1 MRFFHRYLIALL
13 LLTPGLLA
21 AQSANPSPRKALMTL
36 DEAIQIGLVN
46 NYLLRSAALGQSEVN
61 SQVEEGFSNL
71 YPRINLS
78 GNYQRN
84 LLSSNPFA
92 GSSAG
97 NIFTGLGQIGW
108 LGYNEQARTDNDDST
123 VPITLQ
129 EYYRRIAE
137 GQTAAGIPTNSSANP
152 FAVENNFTGNIAI
165 SQTLY
170 NAAIGEGLR
179 ATRVLQS
186 ITASGF
192 LRQQQQIVSQIRSAF
207 YRVMLAREQVS
218 VLQNSMER
226 LAETTRDVG
235 KTVQQGL
242 APRFQRLSAEVE
254 LGNLNAQKIVAA
266 NNAGLALSGLKLLLG
281 LPMETEIDIKASWEE
296 MTEKANE
303 TDGLNLRAALDV
315 AMNNRPDLVQAQKNI
330 VLQEIQKGV
339 TTALGKPIV
348 SAFSNISYLGR
359 VPSNRTY
366 SVQDTNDPFKFTKE
380 RNRIFSDGYWDPNIT
395 IGLQVSWSLYDGG
408 TRKYQRQR
416 NQLSIERA
424 KIQEVQLQES
434 IRLEVEQA
442 FLSLSSA
449 SERITSQRQNI
460 ARAEE
465 NYRITSTRLRE
476 GVGNQLEERQA
487 SELLDQSKLA
497 YVVAI
502 FDYLNAKNS
511 LQTAMGKLPFVES
524 KIPEFAPARTGGI
537 WNYVNKFYKVQ

>member
-1 MRFFHRYLIALL
+1 MRFLHRSLYLIILL
-13 LLTPGLLA
+13 LPGIVSTQTSNTP
-21 AQSANPSPRKALMTL
+21 KKVVMTL

-46 NYLLRSAALGQSEVN
+46 NYLLRAAALSQSEIN

-71 YPRINLS
+71 YPKVNLS

-97 NIFTGLGQIGW
+97 SLFTGLGQIGW
-108 LGYNEQARTDNDDST
+108 LGYNEQARTDNDPNSS
-123 VPITLQ
+123 PITLQ

-137 GQTAAGIPTNSSANP
+137 GQAAAGISTNSSSNP
-152 FAVENNFTGNIAI
+152 FAVENNFTGNIALN
-165 SQTLY
+165 QTLY

-186 ITASGF
+186 ITAAGF
-192 LRQQQQIVSQIRSAF
+192 LRQQQQVVSQIRGAF

-218 VLQNSMER
+218 VLQNSMDR
-226 LAETTRDVG
+226 LSETTRDVG

-254 LGNLNAQKIVAA
+254 LGNLNTQKIVST
-266 NNAGLALSGLKLLLG
+266 NNVALALSGLKLLVG
-281 LPMETEIDIKASWEE
+281 LPMETEIDIQATWEE
-296 MTEKANE
+296 LTEKASE
-303 TDGLNLRAALDV
+303 ADGLNLRDALDV
-315 AMNNRPDLVQAQKNI
+315 AIQNRPDLVQAQKNI
-330 VLQEIQKGV
+330 ALQEIQKGV
-339 TTALGKPIV
+339 TIALGKPIV

-359 VPSNRTY
+359 IPSNRTF

-380 RNRIFSDGYWDPNIT
+380 RNGLLSNDYWDPNIT
-395 IGLQVSWSLYDGG
+395 IGLQVVWSLYDGG

-416 NQLSIERA
+416 NQLAIERA
-424 KIQEVQLQES
+424 KIQELQLQES

-449 SERITSQRQNI
+449 LERMSSQRQNI

-497 YVVAI
+497 YAVAT

-511 LQTAMGKLPFVES
+511 LQTAMGKLPFVAT
-524 KIPEFAPARTGGI
+524 KVPDFAPARSGGI
-537 WNYVNKFYKVQ
+537 WDYVNKFYKVQ